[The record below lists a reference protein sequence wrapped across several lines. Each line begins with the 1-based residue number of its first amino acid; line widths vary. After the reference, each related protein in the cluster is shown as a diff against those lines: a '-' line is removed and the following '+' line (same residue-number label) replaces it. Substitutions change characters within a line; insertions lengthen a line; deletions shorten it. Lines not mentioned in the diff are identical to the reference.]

1 METCA
6 WLIAVWALNVY
17 ISSVTMSVCL
27 RVQHS
32 GGEVG
37 GGGGGGPGG
46 RAGSVQTGGQSPGP
60 ASLPAGGG
68 RELPLLQSAI
78 QLAGRNSSWGSVR
91 LAEERLT
98 PGRHRHLAGRPGG
111 GLAVQGQ
118 ADRQLEGGRPQPQG
132 TAVTR

>member
-1 METCA
+1 MRDRTLNFTGYSNVYMDRIEMMETCA

-27 RVQHS
+27 RVQHG

-46 RAGSVQTGGQSPGP
+46 RAGRVQTGGQSPGP

-68 RELPLLQSAI
+68 
-78 QLAGRNSSWGSVR
+78 
-91 LAEERLT
+91 
-98 PGRHRHLAGRPGG
+98 
-111 GLAVQGQ
+111 
-118 ADRQLEGGRPQPQG
+118 
-132 TAVTR
+132 